1 MIEKIL
7 ANGPESGAK
16 KVFLLCVS
24 GFSILLLWCAYK
36 VMATPV
42 PGPVLPAA
50 DTMQPLVVPEKATV
64 EDSSI
69 ITSRP
74 LFWRGRQLLAVK
86 AEKEVA
92 PAQLASADLDKI
104 KLLGIYGG
112 GVLLA
117 GLKDQTRLVLGEKL
131 GDWKLHRL
139 GQGYAEFSRLGE
151 YKSIYI
157 EQPDVSAITE
167 AQQSNGVAPS
177 GQEIDP
183 EV

>member
-1 MIEKIL
+1 MMIEKIF
-7 ANGPESGAK
+7 ADGPESGAK
-16 KVFLLCVS
+16 KIFLCCVL
-24 GFSILLLWCAYK
+24 GFALLFAWCTYK

-50 DTMQPLVVPEKATV
+50 DTMQPLVVPEKASV

-74 LFWRGRQLLAVK
+74 LFWRGRQLLAVEP
-86 AEKEVA
+86 EKEIA
-92 PAQLASADLDKI
+92 PAQVAAADLDKI

-112 GVLLA
+112 GVLVS

-139 GQGYAEFSRLGE
+139 GHGYAEFSRLGE

-157 EQPDVSAITE
+157 EQPDVSAITTASQAE
-167 AQQSNGVAPS
+167 F
-177 GQEIDP
+177 DP
-183 EV
+183 EA

>member
-1 MIEKIL
+1 MIEKL
-7 ANGPESGAK
+7 FVDGPESGAK
-16 KVFLLCVS
+16 KILLLCVL
-24 GFSILLLWCAYK
+24 GFTLLLAWCTYK
-36 VMATPV
+36 VLATPV

-50 DTMQPLVVPEKATV
+50 DTMQPLVVPEKATA

-69 ITSRP
+69 ITTRP
-74 LFWRGRQLLAVK
+74 LFWRGRQLLAVEP
-86 AEKEVA
+86 EKDMA
-92 PAQLASADLDKI
+92 PTPVASADLSKI

-112 GVLLA
+112 GVLVS

-151 YKSIYI
+151 YQSIYI

-167 AQQSNGVAPS
+167 AGRLPKAGN
-177 GQEIDP
+177 
-183 EV
+183 